1 MSVDGAPL
9 RFAHGCLGDIGHVIV
24 EPDGPVCS
32 CGGRGC
38 AEALISAPAIA
49 AAYRQQT
56 GLPAAVG
63 LRDVITAAERGDL
76 VAVSLL
82 ERAGRHLGIAIAS
95 MANILFPGHI
105 AIAGGLSAAGSLL
118 LDAVRRSFESSAGSF
133 VRSNVRLTLARLGP
147 HATLIGA
154 AWPFGRSHSSD

>member
-1 MSVDGAPL
+1 MRGQTPEYDTKTLPLSSQHGPDQSVIRREDRPSIRKKDSPRFLYALNHFPSEDG
-9 RFAHGCLGDIGHVIV
+9 FARC
-24 EPDGPVCS
+24 
-32 CGGRGC
+32 
-38 AEALISAPAIA
+38 
-49 AAYRQQT
+49 
-56 GLPAAVG
+56 
-63 LRDVITAAERGDL
+63 
-76 VAVSLL
+76 LL

-133 VRSNVRLTLARLGP
+133 VRSNVKLTLARLGP